1 MNSLLAQLDQG
12 LIDAFTLEEISQI
25 SQGTTSQSELGT
37 KFGANADVE
46 VGAGALP
53 GGGFRLGF
61 NAGGNESESEISS
74 VEIIDGQK
82 DLLNKRFHDHA
93 LNILIKRLQAEDIIV
108 HDDYNEGDLIK
119 VTGDFDFYD
128 FSLINVATNPK
139 LWREIISWD
148 DSNKSNIFTP
158 EEAKRVVEKLSSG
171 RNLTKKE
178 KTHKGEAIRVHEINV
193 ETENIINV
201 MKNLEVFS
209 STAEKLFKD
218 LTLIK
223 SNKLIGLL
231 KKDFLREST
240 ESLSFRGSNSRK
252 ATFLGRV
259 IGVKDEIVDGTNM
272 DEFSPHELNKIP
284 NIMLDILL
292 GSFNIIENGD
302 TLISPIA
309 IYYE

>member
-139 LWREIISWD
+139 LWREIISWHI
-148 DSNKSNIFTP
+148 SKEIRVFTP

-171 RNLTKKE
+171 RNL
-178 KTHKGEAIRVHEINV
+178 
-193 ETENIINV
+193 
-201 MKNLEVFS
+201 
-209 STAEKLFKD
+209 
-218 LTLIK
+218 
-223 SNKLIGLL
+223 
-231 KKDFLREST
+231 
-240 ESLSFRGSNSRK
+240 
-252 ATFLGRV
+252 
-259 IGVKDEIVDGTNM
+259 
-272 DEFSPHELNKIP
+272 
-284 NIMLDILL
+284 
-292 GSFNIIENGD
+292 
-302 TLISPIA
+302 
-309 IYYE
+309 

>member
-46 VGAGALP
+46 VGSGALP

-74 VEIIDGQK
+74 VEIVDGQK
-82 DLLNKRFHDHA
+82 DLLNKKFHDYA
-93 LNILIKRLQAEDIIV
+93 LNILIKRLENESLIV
-108 HDDYNEGDLIK
+108 DKEFREGDLIK
-119 VTGDFDFYD
+119 VTGNFDFYD
-128 FSLINVATNPK
+128 FSLISTSTSPD
-139 LWREIISWD
+139 LWAEVMSWD
-148 DSNKSNIFTP
+148 ESDKSELFTAKDAQKVFNKLEAGKRLTEKEKIYQ
-158 EEAKRVVEKLSSG
+158 EEALRIHAINIEKQNIVNTMKKLEVLSS
-171 RNLTKKE
+171 
-178 KTHKGEAIRVHEINV
+178 
-193 ETENIINV
+193 
-201 MKNLEVFS
+201 M
-209 STAEKLFKD
+209 AEKLFKN